1 MSTVGLISIGVLIL
15 VVGIGVGFLFGHTL
29 RRRELTKAS
38 DVQDELN
45 QYRRDVSDHFDQ
57 TAVHFQSIGQQYRD
71 LYEHMAIGAG
81 ALCDSAVPGRE
92 LPFSPGAML
101 PPKLQPDEAAA
112 DANAIAGVRPA
123 TDIPQQVDND
133 AEIWSGEEVD
143 VATDVVYEDIPA
155 NTDDTDDTVEAGES
169 EAEPEVAA
177 EGESASESIDDKRI
191 YH

>member
-15 VVGIGVGFLFGHTL
+15 AVGIGVGFLIGHTL
-29 RRRELTKAS
+29 RQRELTKAG

-45 QYRRDVSDHFDQ
+45 QYRRDVSEHFDQ

-81 ALCDSAVPGRE
+81 ALCDSSDPGRE

-101 PPKLQPDEAAA
+101 PPPLQPDDEAA
-112 DANAIAGVRPA
+112 DADTTADVQPA
-123 TDIPQQVDND
+123 V
-133 AEIWSGEEVD
+133 
-143 VATDVVYEDIPA
+143 DIPA
-155 NTDDTDDTVEAGES
+155 QMEGDADVVHEDIQATADDAVEAGES
-169 EAEPEVAA
+169 EAEPEVTA
-177 EGESASESIDDKRI
+177 EGESAPSSIDDKRI